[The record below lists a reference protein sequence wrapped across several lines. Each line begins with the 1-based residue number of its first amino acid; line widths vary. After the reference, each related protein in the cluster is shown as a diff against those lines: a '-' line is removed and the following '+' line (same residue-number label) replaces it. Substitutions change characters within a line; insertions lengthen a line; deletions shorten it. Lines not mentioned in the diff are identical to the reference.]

1 MSCVFCSLDC
11 SVYLAQNEH
20 FFAIPDK
27 YPVGKGHS
35 LIISRR
41 HIPDYF
47 ALSQEESKSLQ
58 EICCS
63 LKELLDKRYS
73 PAGYNLA
80 MNCGS
85 AAGQS
90 IPHFHLHVI
99 PRFAKDRVTAFR
111 RLRESLF

>member
-27 YPVGKGHS
+27 YPVGKGHC

-80 MNCGS
+80 M
-85 AAGQS
+85 
-90 IPHFHLHVI
+90 IVVLLPD
-99 PRFAKDRVTAFR
+99 KAFPIFTCMSSPV
-111 RLRESLF
+111 LPKTG

>member
-1 MSCVFCSLDC
+1 MSCPFCNLDC
-11 SVYLAQNEH
+11 SVYLAQNEL
-20 FFAIPDK
+20 FFAIADK

-35 LIISRR
+35 LIISKR
-41 HIPDYF
+41 HTGDYF
-47 ALSQEESKSLQ
+47 TLTSEESQALH
-58 EICCS
+58 EITAV
-63 LKELLDKRYS
+63 LKELLDKRYN

-80 MNCGS
+80 MNCRS

-99 PRFAKDRVTAFR
+99 PRYAKDRVTAFR